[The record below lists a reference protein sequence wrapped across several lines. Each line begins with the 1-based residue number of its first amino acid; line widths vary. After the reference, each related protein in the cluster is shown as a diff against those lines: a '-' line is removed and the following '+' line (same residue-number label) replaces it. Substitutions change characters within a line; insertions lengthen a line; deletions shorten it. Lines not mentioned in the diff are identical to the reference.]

1 MKSFF
6 MNLKLSQKIAIAPAV
21 ILLFSLILAIVSN
34 TGLSK
39 QKLALDDIFNDRFKG
54 YQNSS
59 TILND
64 IANVQANIY
73 RVISWANAKY
83 DDKKIDQ
90 LAKEQVA
97 AINRSIELVKTIL
110 QSNTIVAQEKQL
122 YQTSLEKL
130 IEYQKTAVGVLDI
143 ASSDISI
150 ATMYMGS
157 CDDKY
162 QVLNKELKSLLAL
175 ENKLSQERYESSQK
189 NAQTVLRTNIVLLLV
204 VIALSILISL
214 FMGRFITVP
223 IGKVIKGL
231 NASAQHVSSASVQI
245 TSASQSLS
253 AGASQQ
259 AAGLEEAS
267 SSLEEMTSMTKQNAD
282 SSHQAHILIGDTG
295 RVVAEANASM
305 QDLIKSMREI
315 SSASEETG
323 KIIKTI
329 DEIAFQTNLLA
340 LNAAVEAA
348 RAGEAG
354 AGFAVVAD
362 EVRNLALRTAEA
374 AKNTA
379 TLIEETVKKVQNGSG
394 VVERTND
401 AFIKVASGANKVGEL
416 VGEIA
421 AASNE
426 QATGIAQVNTAV
438 VDMDKV
444 TQQNA
449 ATAEQSSAA
458 AEEMSDQA
466 ENMKNLVAELI
477 VLVGGQKNGM
487 VSSAQALTGE
497 GIKRLN
503 PHSS

>member
-6 MNLKLSQKIAIAPAV
+6 VNLRLSQKIAIAPAI
-21 ILLFSLILAIVSN
+21 ILLFSLVLAFASYA
-34 TGLSK
+34 GLAR
-39 QKLALDDIFNDRFKG
+39 QRLALDDIFNSRFKG
-54 YQNSS
+54 YQSSS

-64 IANVQANIY
+64 IANVHANIY

-83 DDKKIDQ
+83 DEKKIDQ
-90 LAKEQVA
+90 LAKEQIA
-97 AINRSIELVKTIL
+97 SINRSVELVKTIL
-110 QSNTIVAQEKQL
+110 RSHPLVAQEKQL
-122 YQTSLEKL
+122 YQSSLEKL
-130 IEYQKTAVGVLDI
+130 IEYQKPAVGVLDI
-143 ASSDISI
+143 ASSDVSI

-162 QVLNKELKSLLAL
+162 QILNKELAALLAL
-175 ENKLSQERYESSQK
+175 EQKLSQERYELSQSS
-189 NAQTVLRTNIVLLLV
+189 AQTALRTNIVLLLI
-204 VIALSILISL
+204 VIALSIAISV
-214 FMGRFITVP
+214 FMGRFITLP
-223 IGKVIKGL
+223 IERVIRGL
-231 NASAQHVSSASVQI
+231 NESAQHVASASVQI
-245 TSASQSLS
+245 TSASQSLA

-267 SSLEEMTSMTKQNAD
+267 SSLEEMTSMTKQNAE
-282 SSHQAHILIGDTG
+282 SSDQANRLIGDTG

-305 QDLIKSMREI
+305 QDLIKSMQEI

-323 KIIKTI
+323 KIIRTI

-374 AKNTA
+374 ARNTA
-379 TLIEETVKKVQNGSG
+379 DMIEETVKKVKNSSG

-401 AFIKVASGANKVGEL
+401 AFGRVAQGADKVVQL

-426 QATGIAQVNTAV
+426 QATGIAQVSTAV
-438 VDMDKV
+438 VEMDKI

-449 ATAEQSSAA
+449 ATAEESSAA
-458 AEEMSDQA
+458 AEDMNEQA
-466 ENMKNLVAELI
+466 ESMKDLVAEL
-477 VLVGGQKNGM
+477 VALVGGRKNGRGF
-487 VSSAQALTGE
+487 SAQAPTE
-497 GIKRLN
+497 QRRRLEA
-503 PHSS
+503 S

>member
-6 MNLKLSQKIAIAPAV
+6 MNLKLSRKIAITPTI
-21 ILLFSLILAIVSN
+21 ILLFSLVLAFASY

-39 QKLALDDIFNDRFKG
+39 QKLALDDIFNSRFKG

-90 LAKEQVA
+90 LAKEQIA
-97 AINRSIELVKTIL
+97 SINRSIELVKAIL
-110 QSNTIVAQEKQL
+110 QSKTLVAQERQL
-122 YQTSLEKL
+122 YQSSLEKL
-130 IEYQKTAVGVLDI
+130 IEYQKPAVGVLDI
-143 ASSDISI
+143 ASSDVSI

-162 QVLNKELKSLLAL
+162 QILNKELKSLLAL
-175 ENKLSQERYESSQK
+175 ENKLSQERYELSQTD
-189 NAQTVLRTNIVLLLV
+189 AQTVLKTNVALLIAVIVLSV
-204 VIALSILISL
+204 VISL
-214 FMGRFITVP
+214 FMGRFITLP
-223 IGKVIKGL
+223 IDRVIKGL
-231 NASAQHVSSASVQI
+231 NESAHHVAAASVQI
-245 TSASQSLS
+245 TSASQSLA

-282 SSHQAHILIGDTG
+282 SSQQANTLIGDTG

-305 QDLIKSMREI
+305 QDLIKSMQEI

-323 KIIKTI
+323 KIIRTI

-354 AGFAVVAD
+354 AGFAVVAG

-379 TLIEETVKKVQNGSG
+379 SLIEETVTKVKNGSG

-401 AFIKVASGANKVGEL
+401 AFSRVAQGASKVGEL

-426 QATGIAQVNTAV
+426 QATGIAQVGTAV
-438 VDMDKV
+438 VEMDKV

-449 ATAEQSSAA
+449 ATAEESSAA
-458 AEEMSDQA
+458 AEEHERASGKH
-466 ENMKNLVAELI
+466 ENPRRR
-477 VLVGGQKNGM
+477 
-487 VSSAQALTGE
+487 TGCPGRRQE
-497 GIKRLN
+497 KWKGFLRTGTHGRK
-503 PHSS
+503 